1 MTVYLD
7 SSATTIPYKEVCDT
21 VCETMLN
28 TYANPSSL
36 HNLGKDAEDLMENA
50 RKYISGTINGTPNEI
65 YFTSGGTESDNIAI
79 LGYARANKRE
89 GLRVITQK
97 TEHMAVL
104 ESFSELEKE
113 GFEVI
118 YVDVDSFGMPDINQ
132 IKNSVNDNTILL
144 SFMHV
149 NNENGAIF
157 PIDEISSLI
166 DHKKCVLHVD
176 AVQSYGKMKIDVK
189 KSKIDMLSLSAHKI
203 HGPNGVG
210 ALYVKKGLKIN
221 PVIFGGKQ
229 EGALRSGTQNVAG
242 IYGFMTASKI
252 KHENMKLDEEKV
264 LSLKNRLLNGIGKE
278 IENVYVNS
286 SIQSSPY
293 ILNVSFPPIRS
304 EILLHVLESNGIY
317 ISTGSACS
325 SKKNSKSYVLKSM
338 ALKDNIIDSA
348 IRFSFSSLNTKEEID
363 YTLDVLK
370 KEIPKLRKI
379 IR

>member
-7 SSATTIPYKEVCDT
+7 SSATTIPYKEVCDKLSE
-21 VCETMLN
+21 VMLN

-36 HNLGKDAEDLMENA
+36 HNLGKKSEDLMEEA
-50 RKYISGTINGTPNEI
+50 RKYLSSTINCTPCEL
-65 YFTSGGTESDNIAI
+65 YFTSGGTESDNISI

-104 ESFSELEKE
+104 ESFRELEKE

-157 PIDEISSLI
+157 PIDEISSII

-176 AVQSYGKMKIDVK
+176 AVQSYGKIKIDVK

-210 ALYVKKGLKIN
+210 ALYVKKDLKIN

-229 EGALRSGTQNVAG
+229 ERDLRSGTQNVPG
-242 IYGFMTASKI
+242 IYAFMTASMI
-252 KHENMKLDEEKV
+252 KHNNMKQDEEKV
-264 LSLKNRLLNGIGKE
+264 SLLKNHLLNGIAQN
-278 IENVYVNS
+278 IENIHINS
-286 SIQSSPY
+286 PKDSSAY

-363 YTLDVLK
+363 YTIDVLK
-370 KEIPKLRKI
+370 KEITKLRKI